1 MIGRDY
7 PQKAT
12 YWSTPQ
18 ASGLGGYS
26 YAAPDIINVRWEE
39 RQTEFTTPTGDLRQ
53 SRAVIFAET
62 ELELGAVLMLGEH
75 TDVDPTA
82 LDDSW
87 KIKQCITIP
96 DLRNADNERRVF
108 L

>member
-12 YWSTPQ
+12 YWKTPTPD
-18 ASGLGGYS
+18 GFGGFS
-26 YAAPDIINVRWEE
+26 YGIPEVISVRWEE
-39 RQTEFTTPTGDLRQ
+39 RQTEFFTPTGELRQ
-53 SRAVIFAET
+53 SRAVIFVES
-62 ELELGAVLMLGEH
+62 ELDLGAILLLGER
-75 TDVDPTA
+75 TDTDPST
-82 LDDSW
+82 LDDAW
-87 KIKQCITIP
+87 KIKQCITIS